1 MLILKTSIRPSG
13 QKFLFSFGQPVS
25 DASVPNEIYI
35 KNYALA
41 YSYKQHIQQIPI
53 WSSG

>member
-1 MLILKTSIRPSG
+1 MLVLKTSIRSSG
-13 QKFLFSFGQPVS
+13 QTLLFSFGQPAS
-25 DASVPNEIYI
+25 DCSVPNEIYM